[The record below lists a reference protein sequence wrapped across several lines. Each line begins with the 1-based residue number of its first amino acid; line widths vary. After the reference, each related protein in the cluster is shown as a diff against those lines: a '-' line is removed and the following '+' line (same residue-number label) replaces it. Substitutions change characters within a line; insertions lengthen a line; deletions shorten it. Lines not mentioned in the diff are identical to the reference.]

1 MCFLFNLTFPSS
13 LNPPPPAP
21 QQMSIV
27 FFRLVTNSHLDQ
39 IATIKIA

>member
-13 LNPPPPAP
+13 LNPPPP